1 MAFMKLKSDLVAY
14 FNKFGT
20 STSTGTAK
28 FSSIDQYSK
37 KVDFAAAES
46 SPLYNL
52 YPIGFLPNN
61 PFGRIAQGFN
71 PNLITNLIPKNSYY
85 DKRRGSGRTYK
96 LPKAYKDR
104 ASRDRVTLKSEDTGQ
119 TLNMSNWYVA
129 EQSISP
135 LSALYNSSQ
144 YYGDELNFRASGVT
158 PNRNSWG
165 NATDQPYILRGIQR
179 KDSRKRIPQ
188 RWGFGSGFDDG
199 LVRGGIVT
207 AVDRAA
213 HDALRIGKFLISPKG
228 LLFNVKQVGL
238 QLTNPKVEKNILLP
252 GPLGR
257 RTRIYNLGVNTL
269 AQVAGNF
276 AGLHVPRH
284 GIFGLTPPL
293 DNPAKYEKVVKGR
306 NKQSKIPSGPGLIN
320 KPFTL
325 LNNRLIQL
333 TGDLIKPET
342 KNLPGI
348 GQLVKGLPIPL
359 LSGIAGPKSVY
370 GIGVTNIRRYA
381 DTRKHNEF
389 YTPPLTGNSD
399 INQGEV
405 GDVGKYAA
413 LSYGSLNSAA
423 KRSNK
428 KIPNDFRRD
437 VPLFAVQQQE
447 YLSDFAINNP
457 ERKFGMGDHGQTV
470 NIDRSYP
477 FPIED
482 GQNADGTPWTPL
494 GLGDRINALLVNED
508 LEESTTRDYVKFKF
522 KDVDDN
528 VNYTMVFRATFG
540 AITDNLK
547 PEWSPTSYMG
557 RPDPVYVYGGYSR
570 DISFEFKVYSDTRE
584 NMNPMWQ
591 KLNKL
596 ASYTTPMFDSK
607 NRAASP
613 IMRLTLGDYIV
624 NQAGFLSSLTLSTD
638 AGTPWEINIEKDDN
652 MFELPKIINV
662 SVNYTII
669 NEKLPQRTAWFFGD
683 ESLEKSGTPGD
694 GTGLGNKWLTITEDE
709 KESTETKQF
718 QQESTPYG
726 N

>member
-333 TGDLIKPET
+333 TGDLIKPQVI
-342 KNLPGI
+342 NLPGADK
-348 GQLVKGLPIPL
+348 LVKGLPIPL

-370 GIGVTNIRRYA
+370 GIGVTNIRRYT

-389 YTPPLTGNSD
+389 YPNPTDL
-399 INQGEV
+399 INQGSV
-405 GDVGKYAA
+405 GNIGKYAT
-413 LSYGSLNSAA
+413 LSYGGLVNSAN
-423 KRSNK
+423 RNSRDV
-428 KIPNDFRRD
+428 PNDFRRGAPEISLQSQAD
-437 VPLFAVQQQE
+437 LANYKE
-447 YLSDFAINNP
+447 INADK
-457 ERKFGMGDHGQTV
+457 KFGMGNLGAIGA
-470 NIDRSYP
+470 NRNYP
-477 FPIED
+477 YGEAHEP
-482 GQNADGTPWTPL
+482 T

-540 AITDNLK
+540 SITDNLK

-683 ESLEKSGTPGD
+683 ESLAKSGTPGE
-694 GTGLGNKWLTITEDE
+694 GAGLGNKWLTITEDE